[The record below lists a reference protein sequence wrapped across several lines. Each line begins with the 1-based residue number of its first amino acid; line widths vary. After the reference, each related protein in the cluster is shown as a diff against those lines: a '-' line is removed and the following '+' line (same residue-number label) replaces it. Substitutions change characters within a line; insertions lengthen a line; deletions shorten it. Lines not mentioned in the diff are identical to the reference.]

1 MEEYIIREI
10 TRELKWYEKIVVRM
24 FKKVFVKI
32 YKIGISFGYNNK

>member
-1 MEEYIIREI
+1 MEEYIIRKI